1 MFRYVEQTTWCIWNS
16 ELQNARA
23 MIGNNPDHYRVA
35 FAACDINLIKNN
47 ITGHTS
53 VKEAMLE
60 DLNRADEVLN
70 SVYRL
75 SEAAILEL
83 AQRTIQMN
91 KQSFEN
97 PVQGYQPPPLN
108 AFELENMSEK
118 QLIDNFRL
126 DIETAQAEVSMQ
138 RGIVQF
144 QNNSFLRGAYNLR
157 KGWKCFE
164 GLSERTKGMQSTD
177 ISQDNFV
184 HPDIINAIN
193 YGVGTFQFGIS
204 VLPST
209 IIKVLSYLG
218 FKADREE
225 GIAMLRSAFNSQS
238 RVSSPAAA
246 LLSVNYLFVPRAF
259 ADKETILNE
268 YQPIIDKLVETY
280 PNGSFFLYMAAN
292 FWRKKGDLDRAVD
305 YLTKAVRRAEEE
317 YNTTPS
323 QHVFEL
329 AQCYFMQENYQKT
342 TEQLEKVFNS
352 HADFDMRG
360 LTAMELA
367 ICYEHL
373 GRHKECDDILANLDN
388 YICKESRIDKYALEK
403 NKTLKLL
410 KKKRNEIVVQLHV
423 AHYEIFYLKR
433 DLSNLTPQ
441 DAKRLL
447 ASFKNDVGDYEN
459 SDMTVDT
466 ICACSVIEACLSRQI
481 GEDLSGVKSKFSR
494 VIELAPKLKIE
505 KQWGA
510 FANYEMAEVIYHEN
524 RGKFTDQVFDTVL
537 SYLESAENYKNY
549 PLEDILKTRIKMAL
563 KQVRNEADKSK

>member
-1 MFRYVEQTTWCIWNS
+1 
-16 ELQNARA
+16 
-23 MIGNNPDHYRVA
+23 
-35 FAACDINLIKNN
+35 
-47 ITGHTS
+47 
-53 VKEAMLE
+53 MLE
-60 DLNRADEVLN
+60 DLNRADEVLS

-75 SEAAILEL
+75 SDYDILEL
-83 AQRTIQMN
+83 AKRTIQMN
-91 KQSFEN
+91 KQAYEN
-97 PVQGYQPPPLN
+97 PVQGYTSPPLN
-108 AFELENMSEK
+108 AYELENLSEK
-118 QLIDNFRL
+118 QLLENFRL

-157 KGWKCFE
+157 KGWKGFE
-164 GLSERTKGMQSTD
+164 YLNDKINNKMQCTD
-177 ISQDNFV
+177 VSQDNFV
-184 HPDIINAIN
+184 HPDIVNAIN

-218 FKADREE
+218 FRADREE
-225 GIAMLRSAFNSQS
+225 GISMLRSAFDSQS

-292 FWRKKGDLDRAVD
+292 FWRKKGDLSKAIG
-305 YLTKAVRRAEEE
+305 YLTKAVQRAEEE

-329 AQCYFMQENYQKT
+329 AQCYFMQENYPAT
-342 TEQLEKVFNS
+342 TEQLEKVFRS

-373 GRHKECDDILANLDN
+373 GKHKECDDILTNLDS
-388 YICKESRIDKYALEK
+388 YICKDSRIDKYALEK

-447 ASFKNDVGDYEN
+447 ASFKRDVGDYEN

-481 GEDLSGVKSKFSR
+481 GEDLSDVKNKFTR

-510 FANYEMAEVIYHEN
+510 FANYEMAEVLYHEN
-524 RGKFTDQVFDTVL
+524 RGQLTQQTLAVVL

-549 PLEDILKTRIKMAL
+549 PLEDILRTRIKMAL
-563 KQVRNEADKSK
+563 KQVRKEAETLNL